1 MSVKHTKINRNN
13 IPITLQWN
21 IRFCIIFNEENYHAN
36 GINKVS
42 RVTSNFTSSKPRL
55 RTKKIIAK
63 RKERSKKDQ
72 LSQQKFIVLFIFTDK
87 TELRRTR
94 VNSDALPKAEMLW
107 VQVFSHYSWT
117 ERDFVDI
124 VLV

>member
-72 LSQQKFIVLFIFTDK
+72 LSQQKSIMLFIFTDK

-94 VNSDALPKAEMLW
+94 VNSDALPKTEML
-107 VQVFSHYSWT
+107 
-117 ERDFVDI
+117 
-124 VLV
+124 